1 MLLFSYMELSKTYN
15 PKEYE
20 SKIYDLWEQNKVFE
34 PSKEGRPF
42 SMVFPPPNANGNLH
56 IGHAFTLAIQDIA
69 ARYARLKGDSVLF
82 VPGADHA
89 GFETQVVYE
98 RLLEKEGK
106 SRFDFS
112 REELYSQIYD
122 YVNANKNNTENQL
135 KKLGASFDWSK
146 HVFSLD
152 KKVVD
157 SAYKRFKK
165 MWDDKLIYRGERL
178 VNFCTLHG
186 TAFADIEVEY
196 KEEQGHLWYVNYPV
210 NGADENIVVA
220 TTRPETLLGDTA
232 VAVNPND
239 KRYSKLI
246 NKTVTLPLTGREVPI
261 IADDFVDPDFGTG
274 AVKIT
279 PAHDPNDFEAAS
291 RHSLPMI
298 SVIDFM
304 GNITHEMPEKYRG
317 LDVLTARN
325 KVLKDLKDQ
334 GFLSKTEDYT
344 HSVGHCY
351 KCKTIIQPL
360 LKEQWFID
368 MKPLAKKA
376 VEVLRDNKIVFY
388 PESKKTQLINYLNQL
403 RDWNISRQISWG
415 IPIPAF
421 QNTENPD
428 DWIFDSRVEQELIET
443 DNKTYKRDPDV
454 FDTWFSSSSWPYVAT
469 DYPDSDLFKKYYP
482 LSLMD
487 TGGEILFPWV
497 SRMIMLGLY
506 ETGEI
511 PFKEV
516 YIHGYVMAEDGAK
529 MSKSLGNVINPI
541 DVVDE
546 YGSDAL
552 RMGMIAGRVPGVNRG
567 YDPRKVEDA
576 RNFCNKLWNIAR
588 FSQDKISSYIKNPKP
603 KTMADNWIIG
613 KLDELEKN
621 LAKDMDRYGFAE
633 GHEKLYHFI
642 WDDLADWYVE
652 ASKSQSDGSILAYVL
667 VQSLKLLHP
676 YAPFVTEAIWQ
687 SLKPVHESEILGRAK
702 ISTII
707 EFDRAKS
714 KKFETVKDLIVE
726 IRNISNTMKLT
737 KRRLVVKPSQID
749 KESEELIKKLA
760 RVGEILD
767 KSFEE
772 EIQLTNT
779 DIIASLEVS
788 REVLIGYLSDLKS
801 KISESKKIKSGLEGR
816 LKNRAYIEKAPEKLV
831 KETRDSLVSIN
842 KSLELLEGELTKFK
856 S

>member
-1 MLLFSYMELSKTYN
+1 MELSKTYN

-20 SKIYDLWEQNKVFE
+20 NNIYDLWEQNKIFE
-34 PSKEGRPF
+34 PAKEGKPF

-69 ARYARLKGDSVLF
+69 ARYSRSKGDSVLF

-112 REELYSQIYD
+112 REQLYSLIFE
-122 YVNANKNNTENQL
+122 YVNANKNSTENQL

-165 MWDDKLIYRGERL
+165 MWDDGLIYRGERL

-196 KEEQGHLWYVNYPV
+196 KEEQGHLWYINYPV
-210 NGADENIVVA
+210 NGTDENIVVA
-220 TTRPETLLGDTA
+220 TTRPETMLGDTA
-232 VAVNPND
+232 VAVNPKD
-239 KRYSKLI
+239 KRYAKYI
-246 NKTVTLPLTGREVPI
+246 DKTVTLPITGREVPI
-261 IADDFVDPDFGTG
+261 VADDFVDPEFGTG

-279 PAHDPNDFEAAS
+279 PAHDQNDFEAAS

-304 GNITHEMPEKYRG
+304 GRITHEMPENYRG
-317 LDVLTARN
+317 LDVTDAR
-325 KVLKDLKDQ
+325 KRIVKELEKQ
-334 GFLSKTEDYT
+334 GYLMKTEDYK

-351 KCKTIIQPL
+351 KCKTTIQPL

-368 MKPLAKKA
+368 MKPLASKA
-376 VEVLRDNKIVFY
+376 VEVLRDNKIKFY

-428 DWIFDSRVEQELIET
+428 DWIFDSRVEQELIEV

-469 DYPDSDLFKKYYP
+469 DYPESDTFKKYYP

-511 PFKEV
+511 PFKDV

-541 DVVDE
+541 DVVDK

-588 FSQDKISSYIKNPKP
+588 FSQEKISSYETKPTP
-603 KTMADNWIIG
+603 KTMADHWIIG
-613 KLDELEKN
+613 KLNELEKN
-621 LAKDMDRYGFAE
+621 LAKDMNHYGFAE
-633 GHEKLYHFI
+633 GYEKLYHFI

-652 ASKSQSDGSILAYVL
+652 ASKSQPDGSILAYTL
-667 VQSLKLLHP
+667 IQSLKLLHP

-687 SLKPVHESEILGRAK
+687 SLKPSEEPEILASVK
-702 ISTII
+702 ISPIVN
-707 EFDRAKS
+707 FDKS
-714 KKFETVKDLIVE
+714 KSREFETLKDLIIE
-726 IRNISNTMKLT
+726 IRNISNVMKLSER
-737 KRRLVVKPSQID
+737 KLVVKSAQIN

-760 RVGEILD
+760 RVSEILD
-767 KSFEE
+767 KSSEE

-779 DIIASLEVS
+779 DVLASLEVS
-788 REVLIGYLSDLKS
+788 REVLDGYMSDLKS
-801 KISESKKIKSGLEGR
+801 KIDESKKIKSGLEGR

-831 KETRDSLVSIN
+831 KETRDSLENIN
-842 KSLELLEGELTKFK
+842 KSLEVLEGELTKFK

>member
-1 MLLFSYMELSKTYN
+1 MELPKTYN

-20 SKIYDLWEQNKVFE
+20 NKIYDLWELNNTFE
-34 PSKEGRPF
+34 PSEEGKPF

-69 ARYARLKGDSVLF
+69 ARYSRLKGDSVLF

-89 GFETQVVYE
+89 GFETQVVFE
-98 RLLEKEGK
+98 RQLEKEGK

-112 REELYSQIYD
+112 REELYSLIFE

-165 MWDDKLIYRGERL
+165 MWDDGLIYRGERL
-178 VNFCTLHG
+178 VNFCTFHG

-196 KEEQGHLWYVNYPV
+196 KEEQGHLWYINYPV
-210 NGADENIVVA
+210 NGTNENIVVA
-220 TTRPETLLGDTA
+220 TTRPETMLGDTA
-232 VAVNPND
+232 VAVNPKD
-239 KRYSKLI
+239 KRYAKFI
-246 NKTVTLPLTGREVPI
+246 DKTVTLPITGREVPI
-261 IADDFVDPDFGTG
+261 IADDFVDPEFGTG

-291 RHSLPMI
+291 RHSLAMI
-298 SVIDFM
+298 TVIDFM
-304 GNITHEMPEKYRG
+304 GKITHEMPESYRG
-317 LDVLTARN
+317 LDVTDAR
-325 KVLKDLKDQ
+325 KKIVKDLEEQ
-334 GFLSKTEDYT
+334 GYLIRTEDYK

-351 KCKTIIQPL
+351 KCKTTIQPL

-376 VEVLRDNKIVFY
+376 VEVLRNNKIKFY

-403 RDWNISRQISWG
+403 RDWNLSRQISWG

-421 QNTENPD
+421 QNVNNPD
-428 DWIFDSRVEQELIET
+428 DWIFDNRVEQELIEV

-469 DYPDSDLFKKYYP
+469 DYPDSDTFKKYYP

-511 PFKEV
+511 PFKDV

-541 DVVDE
+541 DVVE
-546 YGSDAL
+546 KYGSDAL
-552 RMGMIAGRVPGVNRG
+552 RMGMISGRVPGVNRG

-588 FSQDKISSYIKNPKP
+588 FSQDKINSYSKHPEPKS
-603 KTMADNWIIG
+603 MADHWIIG
-613 KLDELEKN
+613 KLNDLQKN
-621 LAKDMDRYGFAE
+621 LAKDMNHYGFAE
-633 GHEKLYHFI
+633 GYERLYHFI

-652 ASKSQSDGSILAYVL
+652 AAKSQSESSILAYTL

-687 SLKPVHESEILGRAK
+687 SLKPSKEPEILASVK
-702 ISTII
+702 ISPII
-707 EFDRAKS
+707 GFDKS
-714 KKFETVKDLIVE
+714 KSREFETLKDLIIE
-726 IRNISNTMKLT
+726 IRNISNVMKLSER
-737 KRRLVVKPSQID
+737 KLVVKSAQIN

-760 RVGEILD
+760 RVSEILD
-767 KSFEE
+767 KSSEE

-788 REVLIGYLSDLKS
+788 REVLSGYLSDLKS
-801 KISESKKIKSGLEGR
+801 KISESEKIKSGLEGR

-831 KETRDSLVSIN
+831 KETRDSLASIN

>member
-1 MLLFSYMELSKTYN
+1 MELSKTYN

-20 SKIYDLWEQNKVFE
+20 TKIYSLWEQNKIFE
-34 PSKEGRPF
+34 PAKEGKPF

-98 RLLEKEGK
+98 RQLAKEGK

-112 REELYSQIYD
+112 REELYSQIFD

-165 MWDDKLIYRGERL
+165 MWDDGLIYRGERL
-178 VNFCTLHG
+178 VNFCTFHG

-196 KEEQGHLWYVNYPV
+196 KEESGHLWYINYPV
-210 NGADENIVVA
+210 NGTDEKIVVA
-220 TTRPETLLGDTA
+220 TTRPETMLGDTA
-232 VAVNPND
+232 VAVNPKD
-239 KRYSKLI
+239 KRYAKFI
-246 NKTVTLPLTGREVPI
+246 DKTVTLPITGREVPI
-261 IADDFVDPDFGTG
+261 IADEFVDPEFGTG

-279 PAHDPNDFEAAS
+279 PAHDPNDFDAAS
-291 RHSLPMI
+291 RHALPII

-304 GNITHEMPEKYRG
+304 GKITHEMPDKYKG
-317 LDVLTARN
+317 LDVMSAR
-325 KVLKDLKDQ
+325 KKILEELKEQ
-334 GFLSKTEDYT
+334 GFLAKTEDYT

-368 MKPLAKKA
+368 MKPLARKA

-421 QNTENPD
+421 QNIENPD
-428 DWIFDSRVEQELIET
+428 DWIFDSRVEQELIEI

-469 DYPDSDLFKKYYP
+469 DYPDSDTFKKYYP

-511 PFKEV
+511 PFKDV

-541 DVVDE
+541 DVVE
-546 YGSDAL
+546 KYGSDAL

-588 FSQDKISSYIKNPKP
+588 FSQDKISSYTKNPKP

-621 LAKDMDRYGFAE
+621 LAKDMDHYGFAE
-633 GHEKLYHFI
+633 GYEKLYHFI

-667 VQSLKLLHP
+667 IQSLKLLHP

-687 SLKPVHESEILGRAK
+687 SLKPSHEPEILGAVK
-702 ISTII
+702 ISTVIG
-707 EFDRAKS
+707 FDKNES
-714 KKFETVKDLIVE
+714 KRFESIKDLIVE
-726 IRNISNTMKLT
+726 IRNISNTMKLS
-737 KRRLVVKPSQID
+737 KRRLVVKSGQID
-749 KESEELIKKLA
+749 QESEELIKKLA
-760 RVGEILD
+760 RVSEIAD
-767 KSFEE
+767 HSTEE

-779 DIIASLEVS
+779 ATIASLEVS
-788 REVLIGYLSDLKS
+788 REVLDGYLSDLKF
-801 KISESKKIKSGLEGR
+801 KISESRKVKSGLEGR
-816 LKNRAYIEKAPEKLV
+816 LKNKAYIEKAPEKLV
-831 KETRDSLVSIN
+831 RETRQNLEEIN
-842 KSLELLEGELTKFK
+842 KSLDLLENELTKFK
-856 S
+856 N

>member
-20 SKIYDLWEQNKVFE
+20 TKIYSLWEQNKIFE
-34 PSKEGRPF
+34 PAKEGKPF

-98 RLLEKEGK
+98 RQLAKEGK

-112 REELYSQIYD
+112 REELYSQIFD

-165 MWDDKLIYRGERL
+165 MWDDGLIYRGERL
-178 VNFCTLHG
+178 VNFCTFHG

-196 KEEQGHLWYVNYPV
+196 KEESGHLWYINYPV
-210 NGADENIVVA
+210 NGTDEKIVVA
-220 TTRPETLLGDTA
+220 TTRPETMLGDTA
-232 VAVNPND
+232 VAVNPKD
-239 KRYSKLI
+239 KRYAKFI
-246 NKTVTLPLTGREVPI
+246 DKTVTLPITGREVPI
-261 IADDFVDPDFGTG
+261 IADEFVDPEFGTG

-279 PAHDPNDFEAAS
+279 PAHDPNDFDAAS
-291 RHSLPMI
+291 RHALPII

-304 GNITHEMPEKYRG
+304 GKITHEMPDKYKG
-317 LDVLTARN
+317 LDVMSAR
-325 KVLKDLKDQ
+325 KKILEELKEQ
-334 GFLSKTEDYT
+334 GFLAKTEDYT

-368 MKPLAKKA
+368 MKPLARKA

-421 QNTENPD
+421 QNIENPD
-428 DWIFDSRVEQELIET
+428 DWIFDSRVEQELIEI

-469 DYPDSDLFKKYYP
+469 DYPDSDTFKKYYP

-511 PFKEV
+511 PFKDV

-541 DVVDE
+541 DVVE
-546 YGSDAL
+546 KYGSDAL

-588 FSQDKISSYIKNPKP
+588 FSQDKISSYTKNPKP

-621 LAKDMDRYGFAE
+621 LAKDMDHYGFAE
-633 GHEKLYHFI
+633 GYEKLYHFI

-667 VQSLKLLHP
+667 IQSLKLLHP

-687 SLKPVHESEILGRAK
+687 SLKPSHEPEILGAVK
-702 ISTII
+702 ISTVIG
-707 EFDRAKS
+707 FDKNES
-714 KKFETVKDLIVE
+714 KRFESIKDLIVE
-726 IRNISNTMKLT
+726 IRNISNTMKLS
-737 KRRLVVKPSQID
+737 KRRLVVKSGQID
-749 KESEELIKKLA
+749 QESEELIKKLA
-760 RVGEILD
+760 RVSEIAD
-767 KSFEE
+767 HSTEE

-779 DIIASLEVS
+779 ATIASLEVS
-788 REVLIGYLSDLKS
+788 REVLDGYLSDLKF
-801 KISESKKIKSGLEGR
+801 KISESRKVKSGLEGR
-816 LKNRAYIEKAPEKLV
+816 LKNKAYIEKAPEKLV
-831 KETRDSLVSIN
+831 RETRQNLEEIN
-842 KSLELLEGELTKFK
+842 KSLDLLENELTKFK
-856 S
+856 N

>member
-1 MLLFSYMELSKTYN
+1 MELPKTYN

-20 SKIYDLWEQNKVFE
+20 NKIYDLWELNNTFE
-34 PSKEGRPF
+34 PSEEGKPF

-69 ARYARLKGDSVLF
+69 ARYSRLKGDSVLF

-89 GFETQVVYE
+89 GFETQVVFE
-98 RLLEKEGK
+98 RQLEKEGK

-112 REELYSQIYD
+112 REELYSLIFE

-165 MWDDKLIYRGERL
+165 MWDDGLIYRGERL
-178 VNFCTLHG
+178 VNFCTFHG

-196 KEEQGHLWYVNYPV
+196 KEEQGHLWYINYPV
-210 NGADENIVVA
+210 NGTNENIVVA
-220 TTRPETLLGDTA
+220 TTRPETMLGDTA
-232 VAVNPND
+232 VAVNPKD
-239 KRYSKLI
+239 KRYAKFI
-246 NKTVTLPLTGREVPI
+246 DKTVTLPITGREVPI
-261 IADDFVDPDFGTG
+261 IADDFVDPEFGTG

-291 RHSLPMI
+291 RHSLAMI
-298 SVIDFM
+298 TVIDFM
-304 GNITHEMPEKYRG
+304 GKITHEMPEYYRG
-317 LDVLTARN
+317 LDVTDAR
-325 KVLKDLKDQ
+325 KKIVKELEDQ
-334 GFLSKTEDYT
+334 GYLIKTEDYK

-351 KCKTIIQPL
+351 KCKTTIQPL

-368 MKPLAKKA
+368 MKPLASKA
-376 VEVLRDNKIVFY
+376 VEVLRDNKIKFY

-403 RDWNISRQISWG
+403 RDWNLSRQISWG

-421 QNTENPD
+421 QNVNNPD
-428 DWIFDSRVEQELIET
+428 DWIFDSRVEQELIEV

-469 DYPDSDLFKKYYP
+469 DYPDSDTFKKYYP

-511 PFKEV
+511 PFKDV

-541 DVVDE
+541 DVVE
-546 YGSDAL
+546 KYGSDAL
-552 RMGMIAGRVPGVNRG
+552 RMGMISGRVPGVNRG

-588 FSQDKISSYIKNPKP
+588 FSQDKINSYSKNPEP
-603 KTMADNWIIG
+603 KSMADHWIIG
-613 KLDELEKN
+613 KLNDLQKN
-621 LAKDMDRYGFAE
+621 LAKDMDHYGFAE
-633 GHEKLYHFI
+633 GYERLYHFI

-652 ASKSQSDGSILAYVL
+652 AAKSQSESSILAYTL

-687 SLKPVHESEILGRAK
+687 SLKPSKEPEILASVK
-702 ISTII
+702 ISPII
-707 EFDRAKS
+707 GFDKS
-714 KKFETVKDLIVE
+714 KSREFETLKDLIIE
-726 IRNISNTMKLT
+726 IRNISNVMKLN
-737 KRRLVVKPSQID
+737 KRKLVVKSAQIN

-760 RVGEILD
+760 RVSEILA
-767 KSFEE
+767 KSSEE

-788 REVLIGYLSDLKS
+788 REVLNGYLSDLKS
-801 KISESKKIKSGLEGR
+801 KIDESKKIKSGLEGR

-831 KETRDSLVSIN
+831 KETRDSLENIN
-842 KSLELLEGELTKFK
+842 KSLEVLEGELTKFK
-856 S
+856 R